1 MEAKENKENY
11 EEAYSRMMIQK
22 DSFDEA
28 RKKLE
33 EEKEQLLF
41 HNHKLSTKLEEAK
54 CRNTSEPNIDE
65 PVKQFGVSFDLGNS
79 APKSILKKG
88 HNSDS
93 FVDGSTISP
102 EVLSKLK
109 CMYCNYL

>member
-11 EEAYSRMMIQK
+11 EEAHSRMMIQK

-33 EEKEQLLF
+33 EEKEQLLLR
-41 HNHKLSTKLEEAK
+41 NHKLSTELEKAK
-54 CRNTSEPNIDE
+54 SRNMSEPNIDK
-65 PVKQFGVSFDLGNS
+65 PVKQFGVTFDLGNS
-79 APKSILKKG
+79 TPKSILKKG

-93 FVDGSTISP
+93 FVGGSTISP

>member
-11 EEAYSRMMIQK
+11 EKAHSRMMRQK

-41 HNHKLSTKLEEAK
+41 RNHKLSTKLEEAK

-93 FVDGSTISP
+93 FVGGSTISP
-102 EVLSKLK
+102 EVSSKLK